1 LSFGR
6 ADLKNKT
13 KEKGCEGAMNIAS
26 HQIQNVIRAYG
37 HRLGRSRLIKYSGS
51 TFPSSKDTISISTE
65 AKRQI
70 AEQIADQVVSIAKRG
85 NLKGGLPNDGGENVG
100 RALENDS
107 QMLSADGEIKGF
119 KFKILNADNKS
130 EVKTLSVED
139 TRKLLAE
146 AYYKIK
152 GFSEEP

>member
-1 LSFGR
+1 
-6 ADLKNKT
+6 
-13 KEKGCEGAMNIAS
+13 MNIAS

-65 AKRQI
+65 AKKRQI
-70 AEQIADQVVSIAKRG
+70 AEQIADQVVSMARKG
-85 NLKGGLPNDGGENVG
+85 NLKGDLEKEINSKISQQLGNDV
-100 RALENDS
+100 
-107 QMLSADGEIKGF
+107 QMLSAQGEIKGF
-119 KFKILNADNKS
+119 KFKVLDADNKS

-146 AYYKIK
+146 AYYKIR
-152 GFSEEP
+152 GLGEEP